1 MSFASHID
9 AGHTLS
15 VLRTP
20 DSLTLSVSLPVA
32 AAIVLLVN
40 PAAGRG
46 RAVRVAVAAERSLRA
61 AGLRV
66 ELHET
71 RERGDEAR
79 IAAAASAAGARAL
92 AVVGGDGAVSHAA
105 RGLLEGAARGDALVP
120 LAIFAAGTGNDF
132 AKSLELP
139 VHDVHAMAKYIAAGV
154 TRDVDV
160 GYVDNV
166 PFVNAAGFGFDVEVL
181 VRMRTPGLLRGTAA
195 YVSTALGALLSYRG
209 FRARLDD
216 APPETN
222 EHHLMIVLANGRYFG
237 GAFHIAPDARLDDG
251 AIDCISIRHIAPFA
265 RLSLFAHAIR
275 GRHLA
280 SPTVHFRRAQ
290 SFQLHFE
297 SPPQFETDGELQVA
311 RTHDVEV
318 RVAPRALRLIAKD
331 ARAVNAPN
339 S

>member
-1 MSFASHID
+1 VTA
-9 AGHTLS
+9 
-15 VLRTP
+15 P
-20 DSLTLSVSLPVA
+20 
-32 AAIVLLVN
+32 IVLLVN

-46 RAVRVAVAAERSLRA
+46 RAARVARAADSALRA

-66 ELHET
+66 DLRET

-79 IAAAASAAGARAL
+79 IARDASAAGARAL

-105 RGLLEGAARGDALVP
+105 RGLLEGAARGHAQVP

-132 AKSLELP
+132 AKSLQLP
-139 VHDVHAMAKYIAAGV
+139 LHDVHAMARHIAAGV
-154 TRDVDV
+154 TREVDV
-160 GYVDNV
+160 GYVDEV

-195 YVSTALGALLSYRG
+195 YVSTALGALMSYRG

-216 APPETN
+216 ATPETN
-222 EHHLMIVLANGRYFG
+222 GHHLMIVLANGRYFG

-251 AIDCISIRHIAPFA
+251 AIDCISIRHAAPLARLALFA
-265 RLSLFAHAIR
+265 RAIR

-280 SPTVHFRRAQ
+280 SPMVHFRRDR

-311 RTHDVEV
+311 RTHDVAV
-318 RVAPRALRLIAKD
+318 RVAPRALRVIAEN
-331 ARAVNAPN
+331 ASAINAVN

>member
-1 MSFASHID
+1 MFSI
-9 AGHTLS
+9 L
-15 VLRTP
+15 VLPRRGLGVYRVTAP
-20 DSLTLSVSLPVA
+20 
-32 AAIVLLVN
+32 IVLLVN

-46 RAVRVAVAAERSLRA
+46 RAVRVARA
-61 AGLRV
+61 AHDALCASGLRV

-79 IAAAASAAGARAL
+79 IARDASAAGARAL

-105 RGLLEGAARGDALVP
+105 RGLLEGAARGNAQVP

-139 VHDVHAMAKYIAAGV
+139 VHDVHAMARHIAAGV

-160 GYVDNV
+160 GYIDDV

-181 VRMRTPGLLRGTAA
+181 QRMRTPGLLRGTAA
-195 YVSTALGALLSYRG
+195 YVSTALGALLRYRG
-209 FRARLDD
+209 FRARVDG
-216 APPETN
+216 AMPNST

-251 AIDCISIRHIAPFA
+251 ALDCISIRQIAPLA
-265 RLSLFAHAIR
+265 RIALFAHATR
-275 GRHLA
+275 GRHLV
-280 SPTVHFRRAQ
+280 SPHVHSRRDR

-297 SPPQFETDGELQVA
+297 SPPQFQTDGELQVA
-311 RTHDVEV
+311 RTHDVAV
-318 RVAPRALRLIAKD
+318 RVAPRALRLIAVP
-331 ARAVNAPN
+331 ATN
-339 S
+339 SQRR

>member
-1 MSFASHID
+1 MTA
-9 AGHTLS
+9 
-15 VLRTP
+15 P
-20 DSLTLSVSLPVA
+20 
-32 AAIVLLVN
+32 IVLLVN

-46 RAVRVAVAAERSLRA
+46 RAARVARAADSALRA

-66 ELHET
+66 DLRET

-79 IAAAASAAGARAL
+79 IARDASAAGARAL

-105 RGLLEGAARGDALVP
+105 RGLLEGAARGDAQVP

-132 AKSLELP
+132 AKSLQLP
-139 VHDVHAMAKYIAAGV
+139 LHDVHAMARHIAAGV
-154 TRDVDV
+154 TREVDV
-160 GYVDNV
+160 GYVDEV

-195 YVSTALGALLSYRG
+195 YVSTALGALMSYRG

-216 APPETN
+216 ATPETN
-222 EHHLMIVLANGRYFG
+222 GQHLMIVLANGRYFG

-251 AIDCISIRHIAPFA
+251 AIDCISIRHAAPLARLALFA
-265 RLSLFAHAIR
+265 RAIR

-280 SPTVHFRRAQ
+280 SPMVHFRRDR

-311 RTHDVEV
+311 RTHDVAV
-318 RVAPRALRLIAKD
+318 RVAPRALRVIAEN
-331 ARAVNAPN
+331 ASAINAVN